1 MLLNFEVL
9 FQSFGNM
16 IDNSTCG
23 DLEHVL
29 RVVTM
34 AVHDT
39 ESCLLNNNAK
49 LVINV
54 WYTFIDHFT
63 DLLVLSRAIDS
74 GTDLT
79 IKVEGAKNA
88 I

>member
-1 MLLNFEVL
+1 M
-9 FQSFGNM
+9 
-16 IDNSTCG
+16 
-23 DLEHVL
+23 
-29 RVVTM
+29 
-34 AVHDT
+34 
-39 ESCLLNNNAK
+39 NNNAK

-63 DLLVLSRAIDS
+63 HLPVLSCAVDS

-79 IKVEGAKNA
+79 IKVEGAKSA